1 MGIMI
6 IVDYCNKVSYLAFQF
21 QANTQNLSFS
31 YLAFQFQANTQNS
44 SYQTFT
50 EAFNETE
57 WSSQIR
63 WQDCLTNLLLCT

>member
-21 QANTQNLSFS
+21 QANTQNLS
-31 YLAFQFQANTQNS
+31 
-44 SYQTFT
+44 YQTFT
-50 EAFNETE
+50 EAYNETG